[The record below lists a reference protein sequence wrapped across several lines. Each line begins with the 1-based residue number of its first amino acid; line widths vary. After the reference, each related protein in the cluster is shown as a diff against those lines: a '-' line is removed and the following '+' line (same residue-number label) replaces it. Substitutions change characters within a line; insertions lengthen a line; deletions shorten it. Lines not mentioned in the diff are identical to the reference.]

1 MNIKEVE
8 KVTGI
13 SSQNIRFY
21 EKSGLVHPDRNE
33 ENGYREYDTNDIR
46 ILKLIKMFRMID
58 MPIEQIKL
66 ILSENH
72 KLPQLLNEQEKMLE
86 QKLENTRYAIRVCEH
101 LKEICSSVEDI
112 DADLYLSQMEE
123 ESDHYFDNWKSD
135 YKDVVKYE
143 HERVFTFVPEEEVT
157 DRYTFENALY
167 AYAMEKNK
175 HITITKRGMYPEFVM
190 DGVEYKA
197 ERNYT
202 VIAPIP
208 TAVIRCTRK
217 DAPEKEEKYRHGRK
231 KWIAKKA
238 MQMIPLGSYVEGKG
252 TYESEIED
260 TATYEMIMARQ
271 AADENEVDEN
281 GNLINGDG
289 SHAEKDAKEV
299 KTEPVTVSIE
309 QLRDFNYLVSH
320 YYTVDS
326 TTMIGQEQLNV
337 DELLAKD
344 MHIDTS
350 GEGPKVLI
358 FHTHSQET
366 FVDSVEGDVGTSIV
380 GMGAYLSELLNAKGI
395 STIHH
400 DGVYDLIDGKLDRS
414 KAYEF
419 SEVGVR
425 KILEENPS
433 IEVVIDLPWHLFL
446 RDFRPR

>member
-1 MNIKEVE
+1 MLGQFDFLVLAYIYYFKGERRLRKN
-8 KVTGI
+8 GRG
-13 SSQNIRFY
+13 SLR
-21 EKSGLVHPDRNE
+21 EKSCKNDRKVFYARTFHMRKNE
-33 ENGYREYDTNDIR
+33 EKTDW
-46 ILKLIKMFRMID
+46 
-58 MPIEQIKL
+58 
-66 ILSENH
+66 
-72 KLPQLLNEQEKMLE
+72 
-86 QKLENTRYAIRVCEH
+86 NT
-101 LKEICSSVEDI
+101 
-112 DADLYLSQMEE
+112 
-123 ESDHYFDNWKSD
+123 
-135 YKDVVKYE
+135 
-143 HERVFTFVPEEEVT
+143 
-157 DRYTFENALY
+157 
-167 AYAMEKNK
+167 
-175 HITITKRGMYPEFVM
+175 
-190 DGVEYKA
+190 
-197 ERNYT
+197 
-202 VIAPIP
+202 
-208 TAVIRCTRK
+208 
-217 DAPEKEEKYRHGRK
+217 
-231 KWIAKKA
+231 WIAKKGDA
-238 MQMIPLGSYVEGKG
+238 DDSLGSYVEGKG

-289 SHAEKDAKEV
+289 SHAEKDAKAV
-299 KTEPVTVSIE
+299 KTEPVTVSID

-433 IEVVIDLPWHLFL
+433 IEVVIDLHRDGVGNDTHLVTEANGKQAAKIMFSMGLAEQRRMEISHIFRILIFRITCRFL
-446 RDFRPR
+446 CRCSLRQRVCIRDLQGKSI